1 VSEHQTVRAALEAL
15 AANFAFSW
23 HPNAR
28 DLFARLDPETWE
40 RVERNPRAL
49 LAELPDEALARAADD
64 PGFRVALEEARAEIG
79 AELERETWWE
89 RHGRDGDFLVAYFST
104 EFGLDESLPIY
115 SGGLGVLAGDHL
127 KSSSDLGVP
136 LVGVGL
142 LYREGYFRQGLDESG
157 WQVERYPTND
167 PARLALT
174 LEEPEVRVALD
185 GEDVTV
191 RIWRA
196 DAGRT
201 RLYLLDTDVEGN
213 SDRARGVT
221 WTLYGGDREQRLRQE
236 LVLGIGGVR
245 ALRALGLEPTVFH
258 MNEGHSA
265 FLVLERVRELLVA
278 GVGRDEAIAQV
289 RATTVFTTHTP
300 VPAGNEVF
308 EPELVHRYLGAAVER
323 YGAVWE
329 DVLGFA
335 RANGDEHRFGLTP
348 LALRTSAYANG
359 VSALHGRVAREMW
372 ADVWPERDL
381 AEVPIGSITNGV
393 HGPTW
398 VGAELSQVLR
408 SLGARID
415 GDPDAD
421 GWGAARN
428 VSDEELWE
436 LHSRRKR
443 ELVDVARRRFERQL
457 GGEGGRF
464 ALDPDALTIGFARRF
479 ATYKRATLL
488 FADAARLAWLFNEPS
503 RPVQLVVAGKSH
515 PADEGGKQLI
525 RRIVELSRD
534 PRFGGRV
541 VFLEDYEMTLARAL
555 VQGVDVWLNNPRRPL
570 EASGTSGMKAAMNGA
585 LNVSILD
592 GWWAEGY
599 APELGWAIGGTEEHA
614 DEAAGDAADAA
625 ALLGLLEHEVIPT
638 YYDRDGAG
646 LPRRWLA
653 MMRESIAQVGE
664 RFNTGRMVAEYV
676 ERYYQPAHASRF
688 VQRR

>member
-1 VSEHQTVRAALEAL
+1 VSDHQTVRAALDEL
-15 AANFAFSW
+15 AGNFAFSW
-23 HPNAR
+23 HPSAR
-28 DLFARLDPETWE
+28 ALFERLDPETWE
-40 RVERNPRAL
+40 RVEHNPRAL
-49 LAELPDEALARAADD
+49 LADLPDEALAHAADD
-64 PGFRVALEEARAEIG
+64 PGFRVGLEEARAAVR

-89 RHGRDGDFLVAYFST
+89 RHGHDRDFLVAYFST

-136 LVGVGL
+136 LVAVGL

-157 WQVERYPTND
+157 WQVERYPTNE

-174 LEEPEVRVALD
+174 LEEPEVRVNLD
-185 GEDVTV
+185 GEDVAV

-278 GVGRDEAIAQV
+278 GVGRDDAIEQV

-308 EPELVHRYLGAAVER
+308 DPELVRRYLGAAVER

-335 RANGDEHRFGLTP
+335 RANGDEHSFGLTP

-372 ADVWPERDL
+372 SDVWPERDL

-398 VGAELSQVLR
+398 VGAELAQVLR
-408 SLGARID
+408 SRGARID

-421 GWGAARN
+421 GWGAARSL
-428 VSDEELWE
+428 SDEELWE
-436 LHSRRKR
+436 LHARRKR

-457 GGEGGRF
+457 AAEGGLF
-464 ALDPDALTIGFARRF
+464 GLDPDALTIGFARRF

-488 FADAARLAWLFNEPS
+488 FADAARLAWLFNEPF

-534 PRFGGRV
+534 PRFDGRV

-646 LPRRWLA
+646 LPRRWLE

-688 VQRR
+688 AQRR